1 MRTIRR
7 MAQKIAAEPRDP
19 ERREPEKS
27 QPRETSALTRALPQN
42 HSQLDRKF
50 SIFQPVITL
59 LFCDPSIGIADVQ
72 HTARIPLHPHRLMH
86 CAAQDSKSGNSKSGI
101 AATVIQAGDAP
112 HVVACFS
119 KTRNASAA

>member
-19 ERREPEKS
+19 ERRESEKS
-27 QPRETSALTRALPQN
+27 PPSETSALTRALPQN

-50 SIFQPVITL
+50 SIFQPVIAL
-59 LFCDPSIGIADVQ
+59 LFCNPASIGVADVQ

-86 CAAQDSKSGNSKSGI
+86 CAAQDSKSGI

-119 KTRNASAA
+119 TTRNASAA

>member
-59 LFCDPSIGIADVQ
+59 LFCDPSIAIADVQ
-72 HTARIPLHPHRLMH
+72 HTSRIPLHPHRLMH
-86 CAAQDSKSGNSKSGI
+86 CAAQYSKSAI
-101 AATVIQAGDAP
+101 PATVIQASDVSHGAT
-112 HVVACFS
+112 CFR
-119 KTRNASAA
+119 KTRNA

>member
-27 QPRETSALTRALPQN
+27 QPRETSALTHALQRN

-50 SIFQPVITL
+50 SIFQPVIAL
-59 LFCDPSIGIADVQ
+59 LFCNPASIDIADVQ

-86 CAAQDSKSGNSKSGI
+86 CAAQDSKSGI
-101 AATVIQAGDAP
+101 AATVIQTGDAP
-112 HVVACFS
+112 HVVARLGEM
-119 KTRNASAA
+119 RNASTA

>member
-27 QPRETSALTRALPQN
+27 QPRETSALTSALPQN

-86 CAAQDSKSGNSKSGI
+86 CAAQDSKSGI
-101 AATVIQAGDAP
+101 AATVIQTGDAP